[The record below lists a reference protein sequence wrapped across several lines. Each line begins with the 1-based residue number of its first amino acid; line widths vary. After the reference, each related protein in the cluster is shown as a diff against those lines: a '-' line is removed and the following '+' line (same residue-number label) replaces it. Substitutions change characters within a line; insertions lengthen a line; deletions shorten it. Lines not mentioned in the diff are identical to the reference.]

1 MTDVKLYLGD
11 CLEVMKEIPDESID
25 LVLTDPP
32 YNISHKGKIFRDYR
46 SGKNGDIN
54 MDFGEW
60 DYNFNITPFLEET
73 KRILKKYGQWIVFC
87 AEQQIGIYRK
97 WLEENGHSETNV
109 CLYYI
114 VLYGGCD

>member
-73 KRILKKYGQWIVFC
+73 KRILKKYGQ
-87 AEQQIGIYRK
+87 R
-97 WLEENGHSETNV
+97 N
-109 CLYYI
+109 
-114 VLYGGCD
+114 